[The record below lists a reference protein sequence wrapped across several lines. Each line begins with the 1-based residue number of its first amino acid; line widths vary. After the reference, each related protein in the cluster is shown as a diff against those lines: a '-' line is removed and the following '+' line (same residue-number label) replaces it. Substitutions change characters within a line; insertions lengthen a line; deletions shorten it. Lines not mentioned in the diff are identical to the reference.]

1 MKGNLSGNSPLG
13 NVILNAKQSVTQ
25 YYQNMHIFWCK
36 INYSRILYIFMQ
48 VEINYFSMYIY
59 LWMWKNQI
67 YIFMHVK
74 NQVYIFINIINL
86 SIQNN
91 AYKTQLDL
99 ARFRLNNSLN
109 NCFAHL
115 IPFISV
121 PIQLFRP
128 FFFVFTI
135 KTVNCLIFVYP

>member
-1 MKGNLSGNSPLG
+1 
-13 NVILNAKQSVTQ
+13 
-25 YYQNMHIFWCK
+25 
-36 INYSRILYIFMQ
+36 MQ

-59 LWMWKNQI
+59 LWIWKNQI

-121 PIQLFRP
+121 PFRLFRP
-128 FFFVFTI
+128 FFFVFYHLNGQPFNFRLPHKQNSLPQFI
-135 KTVNCLIFVYP
+135 TVYRLAAV